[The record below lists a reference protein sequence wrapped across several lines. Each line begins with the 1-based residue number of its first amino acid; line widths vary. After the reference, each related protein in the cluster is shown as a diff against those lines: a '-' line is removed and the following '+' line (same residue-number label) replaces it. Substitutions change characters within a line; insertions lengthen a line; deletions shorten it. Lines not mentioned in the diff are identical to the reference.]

1 MKRYML
7 FFPFFKCA
15 MLDYIQAKHKRVYF
29 QSMFHILIR
38 DILIHVYTWLILGS
52 IQKSLSIFGL
62 YLYSRYD

>member
-1 MKRYML
+1 
-7 FFPFFKCA
+7 

-38 DILIHVYTWLILGS
+38 DILIHEYTWLILGS